1 MTLPFLLIVV
11 IRMEDQSKKVSAAT
25 LSAFLRRAQRSVG
38 LSGRVHVLITA
49 NEQMRKLNRRFRG
62 KNKPTDVLSFPA
74 SAEVQSPES
83 HAGDLAISL
92 EIARA
97 NAKQLGHSVEDEI
110 KVLLLHG
117 VLHLAG
123 HDHESDNGEMAAL
136 EERLR
141 TKLHLP
147 AALIARSS
155 QKEKGSSRKEKRPGA
170 NRARPVRKPVK
181 AGAARLPGG
190 RQ

>member
-1 MTLPFLLIVV
+1 MALPFLLIAV
-11 IRMEDQSKKVSAAT
+11 IRMEDQSKEVSAAT

-123 HDHESDNGEMAAL
+123 HDHESDKGEMAAL

-155 QKEKGSSRKEKRPGA
+155 QKEKASSQKEKRPGA
-170 NRARPVRKPVK
+170 RRARPVRTPVK
-181 AGAARLPGG
+181 AGAARGG

>member
-1 MTLPFLLIVV
+1 MALPFLLIAV
-11 IRMEDQSKKVSAAT
+11 IRMEDQSKEVSAAT

-117 VLHLAG
+117 VLHL
-123 HDHESDNGEMAAL
+123 
-136 EERLR
+136 
-141 TKLHLP
+141 
-147 AALIARSS
+147 
-155 QKEKGSSRKEKRPGA
+155 
-170 NRARPVRKPVK
+170 
-181 AGAARLPGG
+181 
-190 RQ
+190 